1 VIWLNGT
8 LIAEPQKLDIGRHII
23 SRANRS
29 ASGRMSKEIIAVKRA
44 ISIEYEI
51 ISGPAL
57 EAIINNLESRVFHIL
72 RYPDPQGT
80 ERTITVYTG
89 DISMSAW
96 YMVGG
101 VRQWQGV
108 TINLIEQ

>member
-1 VIWLNGT
+1 MIWLNGT
-8 LIAEPQKLDIGRHII
+8 LIAEPHKLDIGRHII
-23 SRANRS
+23 SKANRS
-29 ASGRMSKEIIAVKRA
+29 ASGRMAKEIIAVKRA

-57 EAIINNLESRVFHIL
+57 GAIIDNLGARVFHTL

-96 YMVGG
+96 YTADG
-101 VRQWQGV
+101 VRQWQNV